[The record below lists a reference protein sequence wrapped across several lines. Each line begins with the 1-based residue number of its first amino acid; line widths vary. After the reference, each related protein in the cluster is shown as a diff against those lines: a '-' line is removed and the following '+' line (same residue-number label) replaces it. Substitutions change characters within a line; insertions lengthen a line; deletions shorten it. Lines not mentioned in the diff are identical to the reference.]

1 MSKHFAQYLKQIK
14 QTPRTLLFTYITVY
28 FLWGLGMNQF
38 GAEMEIAKFTYWW
51 QVITCYILYM
61 VPISIILKQYNF
73 FNQYAYGLVAMG
85 ILEFL
90 GYWLQTSYAYPN
102 NIIDQL
108 FSPQNFSLGM
118 ALFFALY
125 FPAGNWIV
133 DKIHNLVF
141 KKEDINTSP
150 TLPQE

>member
-1 MSKHFAQYLKQIK
+1 MIDMLIDKFKTIQ
-14 QTPRTLLFTYITVY
+14 QTPKTLILTYIIVY
-28 FLWGLGMNQF
+28 FIWGLGMNRF
-38 GAEMEIAKFTYWW
+38 GAEMEIAKFSYWW

-61 VPISIILKQYNF
+61 VPISILLKNFNF

-90 GYWLQTSYAYPN
+90 GYWLQTSYVYPD
-102 NIIDQL
+102 NILDQL

-125 FPAGNWIV
+125 FPAGNWLV
-133 DKIHNLVF
+133 GKIHKLIF
-141 KKEDINTSP
+141 MKSK
-150 TLPQE
+150 